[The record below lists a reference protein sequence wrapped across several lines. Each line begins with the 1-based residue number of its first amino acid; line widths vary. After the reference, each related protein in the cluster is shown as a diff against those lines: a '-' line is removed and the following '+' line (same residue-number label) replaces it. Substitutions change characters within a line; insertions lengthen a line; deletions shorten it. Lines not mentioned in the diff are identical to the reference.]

1 MDKSLIIDKI
11 VQGIDTEVTMA
22 GDEATKGALLSE
34 KDMYEEIS
42 LDDKSGK
49 VQIGSVVRLNYNGKI
64 NTYFLAPSG
73 MGNIMKVGN
82 EAVVVISVFSTLG
95 DAILQSE
102 KGDEVVIDMRGQ
114 ERKYLVEEII

>member
-73 MGNIMKVGN
+73 MGNIMKVGS
-82 EAVVVISVFSTLG
+82 EAVVVISVFSTLC